1 MEKPMRYVGDQI
13 VTQPQLKRNARCDA
27 FQTVTLQTDVTESK
41 LLKPNE
47 LGDGVTLF
55 RRMAGVPTWRLSSHE
70 NARRR

>member
-27 FQTVTLQTDVTESK
+27 FQTVTSQPDVTETQ

-47 LGDGVTLF
+47 RGDV
-55 RRMAGVPTWRLSSHE
+55 
-70 NARRR
+70 